1 MQQPEFIYFDLGKV
15 LLDFS
20 VEQMA
25 RQLAEVAG
33 VAPQRV
39 MQVVFESDLQQRYE
53 SGEVSSREF
62 YETFC
67 RETAMRPDYQA
78 LARAGSDI
86 FTLRAEMLP
95 LVAPLAQS
103 GRRLGIL
110 SNTCEIHWEYCLGRF
125 RILTDAFSVHA
136 LSYRLGVCK
145 PDAAIFQAAAE
156 LAGVEPQAIFFVDD
170 LPQHVAG
177 ARAAGLDAVQY
188 TSTRQLADDLR
199 HRGICLNY

>member
-20 VEQMA
+20 VERMT

-33 VAPQRV
+33 ITPQRV
-39 MQVVFESDLQQRYE
+39 MQVVFESDLQRRYE
-53 SGEVSSREF
+53 SGQVSSREF
-62 YETFC
+62 YEMFC
-67 RETAMRPDYQA
+67 RETATQPDYQA

-95 LVAPLAQS
+95 LIAQLQQA

-125 RILTDAFSVHA
+125 RILTDVFQVHA

-156 LAGVEPQAIFFVDD
+156 LAGVEPRAIFFVDD

-177 ARAAGLDAVQY
+177 PGPSGSMPC
-188 TSTRQLADDLR
+188 STRR
-199 HRGICLNY
+199 RGNWPTTCGKGEFV